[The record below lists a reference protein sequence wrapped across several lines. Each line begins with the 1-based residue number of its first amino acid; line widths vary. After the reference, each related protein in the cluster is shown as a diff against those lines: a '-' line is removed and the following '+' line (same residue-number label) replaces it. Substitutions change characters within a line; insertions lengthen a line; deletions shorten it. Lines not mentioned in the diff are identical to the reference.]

1 MSNSKVNKTTTQT
14 FYEGEYWSDFKSYEE
29 EYSLAKKQ
37 VKKQLEALEEIQ
49 GEHTTLSH
57 GYGLTLFDIPMSRF
71 FGYGLIIAIIALYDS
86 GQILF
91 SGILVLLFLKYLES
105 SIAEESKTM
114 RENFSLIQR
123 RMNQKSEQSSELI
136 NGIKGSLDYL
146 FKAQQNKDAML
157 KQKTTTHASDIDLNS
172 RRIKSLEDSISP
184 EAYSDALN
192 KPSNDDIDEKMI
204 EYKNWEFDTTFLL
217 LKKISNEEFKTP
229 LPEIVLKRISYM
241 CGQTKKDELDP
252 DDIKNIKGFKGGKDI
267 IKKILKALNTELFIR
282 SIDEEL
288 EEVANTI
295 PDEHGAAQFIWL
307 AQKQYLKEKYNI
319 DWLSPQ
325 DLRPDVEFL

>member
-1 MSNSKVNKTTTQT
+1 MSNSKVNKTTAQI
-14 FYEGEYWSDFKSYEE
+14 FYEREYWGDFKSYEE

-49 GEHTTLSH
+49 RERTTLSH
-57 GYGLTLFDIPMSRF
+57 GYGLTLFDIPMSKF

-86 GQILF
+86 GQVLF

-146 FKAQQNKDAML
+146 FKAQQNKDTML
-157 KQKTTTHASDIDLNS
+157 KQKTTAHVSDIDLNG

-204 EYKNWEFDTTFLL
+204 EYKNWDLDTTFLL
-217 LKKISNEEFKTP
+217 LKKISNEEFETP
-229 LPEIVLKRISYM
+229 VPEIVLKRIVHM
-241 CGQTKKDELDP
+241 CDRTDKNELDE
-252 DDIKNIKGFKGGKDI
+252 DDVKNIKDFTGSKDVI
-267 IKKILKALNTELFIR
+267 NRILKALNIELFVR

-295 PDEHGAAQFIWL
+295 PHEHGAAQFIWL

-319 DWLSPQ
+319 DWLSQQ
-325 DLRPDVEFL
+325 DLRPDVDFS